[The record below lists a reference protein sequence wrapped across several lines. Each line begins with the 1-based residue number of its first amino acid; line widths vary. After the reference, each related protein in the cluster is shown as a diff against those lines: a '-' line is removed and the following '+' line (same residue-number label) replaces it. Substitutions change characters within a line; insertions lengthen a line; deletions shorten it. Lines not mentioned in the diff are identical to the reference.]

1 MDWTVKV
8 TDIVIALC
16 TIIGPIAAVQ
26 AQKVVEGYRE
36 KRARRFQ
43 IFRTLMSTR
52 ALNLSPAHVE
62 AINSV
67 PIDFYKDKSV
77 MDAWEEYF
85 SHLNRTG
92 EVDAVWGQKR
102 IDLFTKLL
110 SAIGSKVG
118 YDFNAAEMNR
128 IYFPNAHGTI
138 EEEANVIRRGAAAL
152 FKGTFEL
159 PLAVKAVP
167 VDPKLAELQATLAK
181 RLSDAY
187 ATDGSLRVTIS
198 SGDGT
203 AVGRPIQAPTS

>member
-26 AQKVVEGYRE
+26 TQKVVEGYRE

-43 IFRTLMSTR
+43 IFRTLMATR

-85 SHLNRTG
+85 GHLTRTG

-128 IYFPNAHGTI
+128 IYFPNAHGI
-138 EEEANVIRRGAAAL
+138 LEEEANVIRRGAAAL
-152 FKGTFEL
+152 FKGNFEL

-167 VDPKLAELQATLAK
+167 ADPKLAELQATLAK

-203 AVGRPIQAPTS
+203 AVGRPA